1 MENQFKDK
9 KVWLI
14 FLILLMFAFPFIVG
28 QSGYLIS
35 LFVMICVYGITSMAL
50 NLLIGYGGQI
60 SVGHAGFLSVGAYSV
75 AILSTK
81 LGLPFILALPLSG
94 IITAVIGLFIGL
106 PAVRLSGHFLAVIT
120 LGFGISI
127 PFIALNW
134 DSLTGGYSGLALSRP
149 QWLSSDSQFFTI
161 IVSVTILST
170 WLMYNIL
177 KSRIGRVFVSIRESE
192 IAAQAT
198 GINIS
203 FYKTIMFVISAF
215 FTGLAG
221 GLYAYWIGFV
231 SPNDFTVITS
241 FLLLAMVVVGGLES
255 LPGAIIGAIIFTIL
269 PELTRSFIG
278 ITNIMIGLT
287 VVLFI
292 LFCPHGLISM
302 INRFKIKQSDKEEGI
317 ETKIQLLEGEK
328 GGVAN
333 GDNL

>member
-302 INRFKIKQSDKEEGI
+302 VNRFKIKQSDKEEGI